1 MRALRLAKQLRVER
15 AFMAVGGL
23 GVSLLD
29 NRLGRLADLDGFA
42 NRILTLAGQSPGRSP
57 GQARP
62 ASVAP
67 LTEREREILRE
78 LPFHQSVADIART
91 HSVSPNTVK
100 TQPRNTFQKLEAAD
114 QARAVVIARERGL
127 L

>member
-42 NRILTLAGQSPGRSP
+42 NRILTLAEGSPGE
-57 GQARP
+57 ARP

-67 LTEREREILRE
+67 LTERERELLRE
-78 LPFHQSVADIART
+78 VPFHQSVADIART